1 MKKVFTI
8 AKWQKDPGQKVVN
21 SKGEEINVCEKS
33 LGWIMAHTLYIVDEP
48 EPTEFAV
55 QLEQMLYDWEERGI
69 EARKI
74 VGDWTD
80 KLLSLAREQLIH
92 EGYIIE
98 KKAFHDA
105 VEKVEPDILKEIS
118 ERVDAKIGSTE
129 ELIATIDMIINAQDN
144 GMSVLVVNDNET
156 QGVLYKNATD
166 LKVTANILGM
176 EVDIVA
182 LRRMALKNE
191 VLL

>member
-1 MKKVFTI
+1 MTEI
-8 AKWQKDPGQKVVN
+8 RISKD
-21 SKGEEINVCEKS
+21 
-33 LGWIMAHTLYIVDEP
+33 A
-48 EPTEFAV
+48 
-55 QLEQMLYDWEERGI
+55 
-69 EARKI
+69 
-74 VGDWTD
+74 
-80 KLLSLAREQLIH
+80 
-92 EGYIIE
+92 
-98 KKAFHDA
+98 
-105 VEKVEPDILKEIS
+105 
-118 ERVDAKIGSTE
+118 STE